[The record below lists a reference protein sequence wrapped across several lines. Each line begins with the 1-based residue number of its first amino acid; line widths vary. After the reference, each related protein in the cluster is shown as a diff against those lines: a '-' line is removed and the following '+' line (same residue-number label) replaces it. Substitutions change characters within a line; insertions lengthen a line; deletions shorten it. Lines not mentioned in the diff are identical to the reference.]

1 MKPDCL
7 LLKPLPQ
14 KAREALGHAFNV
26 HEMWLA
32 DDPAVLVSRLGGQ
45 CRFVVASGGAP
56 CKADLLDQLPGLEIV
71 GNFGVGYDS
80 VDTAAC
86 AKRGIVVTNT
96 PDVLNDEVAD
106 TTIALLLGA
115 IRRMPQA
122 DAFVRAGKW
131 PDGNFPLTGTLIGKK
146 IGILGFGRIGQT
158 IAKRLSGFNIASI
171 SYHARSAKT
180 GLPFRYYERL
190 TDMAADS
197 DVLIVITPGG
207 AATHHLVNREVL
219 EALGPRGCLVNVAR
233 GPVVDETALIDC
245 LRTGKLGCAGLDVFE
260 FEPQVPAAL
269 MALDN
274 VALAPHVG
282 SGTTYTRDAMGM
294 LVVDNLV
301 SWKEGK
307 GPLTPVPETPVPPR
321 SGR

>member
-7 LLKPLPQ
+7 LLKPLPA
-14 KAREALGHAFNV
+14 KARTALDHAFGV
-26 HEMWLA
+26 HELWQA
-32 DDPAVLVSRLGGQ
+32 SDQEKLVKELGDR
-45 CRFVVASGGAP
+45 CRFVVCSGGAA
-56 CKADLLDQLPGLEIV
+56 CGADLIGKLPRLEIV

-86 AKRGIVVTNT
+86 ARRGIVVTNT

-122 DAFVRAGKW
+122 DSFVRSGQWLKGA
-131 PDGNFPLTGTLIGKK
+131 FPLTGTLIGRK

-171 SYHARSAKT
+171 AYHARSPKAD
-180 GLPFRYYERL
+180 LPFRYYDDL
-190 TDMAADS
+190 VKLATDS

-207 AATHHLVNREVL
+207 PATHHLVNRAVI
-219 EALGPRGCLVNVAR
+219 EALGPEGCLVNVAR

-245 LRTGKLGCAGLDVFE
+245 LQKGKLGSAGLDVFE
-260 FEPQVPAAL
+260 FEPKVPAEL

-282 SGTTYTRDAMGM
+282 SATTYTRDAMGM
-294 LVVDNLV
+294 LVVNNLIA
-301 SWKEGK
+301 WKDGK
-307 GPLTPVPETPVPPR
+307 APLTPVPETPVPVR
-321 SGR
+321 QKG